1 VTSKPYHPIF
11 IFVVLSALYFFSQ
24 FFRVSNAVIAPNL
37 IQDLMLNAET
47 LGILGGAYFY
57 SFALLQLPMGPLLD
71 RIGPRIIVSSFA
83 FIGAFGAFIFAFGNS
98 FFAVFF
104 GRILIGVGMSS
115 FLMGSMKVFIV
126 HFSPEKFATLSGALM
141 SAGTLGSLFA
151 ASPLA
156 YFTSAIGWRTTFLLA
171 GGITALLALLAFR
184 VLREEKRK
192 EEPSVISVL
201 PHPEIGILQSARLI
215 LKSFSFWQIGI
226 LAFFRYGTFVSL
238 QGLWLGPYLMDIK
251 GYTPVQTGNMLILV
265 AIGTI
270 IGSPI
275 SGWLS
280 DQIFHSRKGV
290 TLGGLSL
297 YCVSLFPL
305 SGIVKIENPLWFSI
319 LFFFIGFFTSF
330 GLLVYSHTKELF
342 PASISGTAM
351 TFVNFFTM
359 AGGAIFMPALGKV
372 IESFPRT
379 GNSYPSEA
387 YHLSFLICFLGMAA
401 SLIFY
406 AFSKKEKRWGD
417 RELG

>member
-1 VTSKPYHPIF
+1 MTSKPYYPFF

-83 FIGAFGAFIFAFGNS
+83 FIGAFGAFIFAFGDS
-98 FFAVFF
+98 FFAVLF

-115 FLMGSMKVFIV
+115 VLMGSMKVFIL

-141 SAGTLGSLFA
+141 SGGTLGSLFA

-201 PHPEIGILQSARLI
+201 PEPEIGIFQSVRLI
-215 LKSFSFWQIGI
+215 LKSISFWQIGI

-280 DQIFHSRKGV
+280 DQIFHSPKGV
-290 TLGGLSL
+290 TLAGLCL

-305 SGIVKIENPLWFSI
+305 TGIVKIENPLWFSI

-359 AGGAIFMPALGKV
+359 TGGAIFMPALGKV
-372 IESFPRT
+372 IESFPHT

-387 YHLSFLICFLGMAA
+387 YHLSFLICFLGMTA

-406 AFSKKEKRWGD
+406 AISKQEKR
-417 RELG
+417 LGR

>member
-11 IFVVLSALYFFSQ
+11 IFAVLSALYVFSQ

-37 IQDLMLNAET
+37 IQDLKLNAET

-71 RIGPRIIVSSFA
+71 RIGPRIIVGSFA

-98 FFAVFF
+98 FFAVLF
-104 GRILIGVGMSS
+104 GRILMGVGMSAV
-115 FLMGSMKVFIV
+115 LMGSMKVFIL
-126 HFSPEKFATLSGALM
+126 HFSSVKFATLSGAFM
-141 SAGTLGSLFA
+141 SAGTLGSLLA

-156 YFTSAIGWRTTFLLA
+156 YFTSAIGWRTMFLLA
-171 GGITALLALLAFR
+171 GGITALLALLALR
-184 VLREEKRK
+184 VLREEKGK
-192 EEPSVISVL
+192 EEPSAISVL
-201 PHPEIGILQSARLI
+201 SQTEIGILQSVRLI

-226 LAFFRYGTFVSL
+226 LTFTRYGTFVSL
-238 QGLWLGPYLMDIK
+238 QGLWLGPFLMDIE
-251 GYTPVQTGNMLILV
+251 GYTPVHTGNMLVLI

-290 TLGGLSL
+290 ILGGLSL

-305 SGIVKIENPLWFSI
+305 TGIMKIENPLWFGI
-319 LFFFIGFFTSF
+319 IFFFIGFFASF
-330 GLLVYSHTKELF
+330 GLLVYSHMKELF
-342 PASISGTAM
+342 PVSISGTAM

-359 AGGAIFMPALGKV
+359 MGGAIFMPALGKV
-372 IESFPRT
+372 IESFPRA

-387 YHLSFLICFLGMAA
+387 YHLSFLICFLATTA
-401 SLIFY
+401 SLVFY
-406 AFSKKEKRWGD
+406 AFSK
-417 RELG
+417 RETR